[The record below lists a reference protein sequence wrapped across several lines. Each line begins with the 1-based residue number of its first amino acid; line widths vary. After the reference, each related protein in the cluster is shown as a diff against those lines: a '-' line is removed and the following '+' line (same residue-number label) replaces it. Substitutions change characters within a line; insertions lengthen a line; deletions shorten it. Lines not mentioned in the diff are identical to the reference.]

1 MIEKKPGEKNKFY
14 SSSLMKG
21 FLGWN
26 EKKMTKEKILRWIN
40 GPECFNQSQDGSFT
54 CQKNKKKYPK

>member
-26 EKKMTKEKILRWIN
+26 EKKNDKRKDLKMNKRSWMLQPVSRWFVHVS
-40 GPECFNQSQDGSFT
+40 EEQ
-54 CQKNKKKYPK
+54 KKYPK